1 MTELEAELQRIS
13 KAKGVDTFKGEASG
27 SVPNDIWD
35 LILEEYLSSARYLAS
50 VPCRHAM
57 LDLLK
62 NDFAVGFILQLVL
75 QNLRN
80 AGAMIGMQLVYDFH
94 VCPKFILLMRFV
106 IWALLLDHRATQSYY
121 RSLLICL
128 PPAEIVDWVEDD
140 GLAIDLAGR
149 LNAIKG
155 TSYWVAFIMSSAA
168 DLGLVI
174 SVGDVGISLETMG
187 DVVGRLPGWR
197 CCLLPLL
204 SSSDLHGCR
213 RLISMALAIGYQ
225 ICYLRGLAFS
235 LVGTD
240 LLSSHS
246 PAMGCAGSLSGKMMK
261 HRIRC
266 SDSAL

>member
-1 MTELEAELQRIS
+1 
-13 KAKGVDTFKGEASG
+13 
-27 SVPNDIWD
+27 
-35 LILEEYLSSARYLAS
+35 
-50 VPCRHAM
+50 M

-80 AGAMIGMQLVYDFH
+80 AGAMIRMQLVYDFH

-106 IWALLLDHRATQSYY
+106 IWALLLNHRATRSYY

-128 PPAEIVDWVEDD
+128 PPTAIVDWVKDD

-155 TSYWVAFIMSSAA
+155 TSYWVAFIMSSLGCRFGFGNFCRQCW
-168 DLGLVI
+168 DLAGN
-174 SVGDVGISLETMG
+174 D
-187 DVVGRLPGWR
+187 GRCFRSPLP
-197 CCLLPLL
+197 
-204 SSSDLHGCR
+204 SSDLHGCR
-213 RLISMALAIGYQ
+213 RLISMAVDRSWLSGYQ

-240 LLSSHS
+240 QPSSHS
-246 PAMGCAGSLSGKMMK
+246 PAMGCADSFLGKMME